1 MTTQQQQQK
10 DMRSSKEQKT
20 ILRVSVSAGM
30 SSYAEIENN
39 YTHNLK
45 VFFLYINWN
54 DVLSSVF
61 RFK

>member
-1 MTTQQQQQK
+1 
-10 DMRSSKEQKT
+10 MRNSKEQKT
-20 ILRVSVSAGM
+20 ILRVWVRVSTGM
-30 SSYAEIENN
+30 SSYAEIESD

-54 DVLSSVF
+54 DVVPSVF